1 MLKRIVKKTTVA
13 LLTVFA
19 IITVSFLMVRFM
31 PGDTLIHLV
40 GADRYYELLED
51 SPKQLEHIAEI
62 YGLNDP
68 LWMQYLKYLRSIVT
82 LDFGIAYSNHMPV
95 LDNVLSCAK
104 WTLVLSVPTFLIG
117 GFLGAVAGVVAGW
130 KPGGTFDKVMTPVMI
145 FVNTVP
151 TYCIGIIFLVVFA
164 FKNGWFPV
172 NGMTNGTSTGFARI
186 MDIMWHAALP
196 LCLLVMFRT
205 ASNFLLMKSNVS
217 QVRSEEYVVTAYSKG
232 LAEKKVLFRHVMK
245 NAMVPY
251 VTSLCMQLGSLL
263 SGSMMLEVIFGWKGM
278 GNLFYTAV
286 NSRDYPTAQLCFMIS
301 AVCIVA
307 GTLLAD
313 IVISMID
320 PRVKDA
326 IDEY

>member
-1 MLKRIVKKTTVA
+1 MAKRIIRKTVTAV
-13 LLTVFA
+13 LTVFA
-19 IITVSFLMVRFM
+19 IMTVSFLMVRFM

-68 LWMQYLKYLRSIVT
+68 LGVQYLKYLRSIFT

-95 LDNVLSCAK
+95 LDNVLSCAR
-104 WTLVLSVPTFLIG
+104 WTLILSVPTFIIG
-117 GFLGAVAGVVAGW
+117 GLLGGLAGVVAGW
-130 KPGGTFDKVMTPVMI
+130 KPGGTFDRIMTPVMI

-172 NGMTNGTSTGFARI
+172 NGMTTGTTTGFAKFL
-186 MDIMWHAALP
+186 DIMWHATLP
-196 LCLLVMFRT
+196 LTLLIMFRT
-205 ASNFLLMKSNVS
+205 AGNFLLMKSNVS
-217 QVRSEEYVVTAYSKG
+217 QVRGEEYVLTAYSKG
-232 LAEKKVLFRHVMK
+232 LSGKKVLFRHVMK
-245 NAMVPY
+245 NALVPY

-263 SGSMMLEVIFGWKGM
+263 SGSMMLEDIFGWKGM

-313 IVISMID
+313 IVISLID